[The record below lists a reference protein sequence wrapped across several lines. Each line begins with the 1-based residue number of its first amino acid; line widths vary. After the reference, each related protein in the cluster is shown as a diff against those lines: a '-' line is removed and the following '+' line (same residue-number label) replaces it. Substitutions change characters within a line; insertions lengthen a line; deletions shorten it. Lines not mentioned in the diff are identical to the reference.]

1 MAALNTAIGTNMVE
15 SANMPAKAEL
25 PGNKPPEAED
35 LSVIQN
41 RPELLAARRMAQI
54 QQAALRKA
62 RRQYLPAINAF
73 GSVDWNSAVSTDFER
88 SYFVGVAAEV
98 DFFDGFRKSAAVSGA
113 GAQQRAAAAEADKA
127 ADNLRLDL
135 TSASIQ
141 AGEAWDRLDVV
152 RKSIENAEESLRI
165 TQQRYQQGA
174 ANLPELLT
182 AQTGLTGTRTRNVA
196 AQYDCLTALSNL
208 ERARGQL
215 VERYSRQE

>member
-1 MAALNTAIGTNMVE
+1 M
-15 SANMPAKAEL
+15 
-25 PGNKPPEAED
+25 
-35 LSVIQN
+35 
-41 RPELLAARRMAQI
+41 
-54 QQAALRKA
+54 
-62 RRQYLPAINAF
+62 
-73 GSVDWNSAVSTDFER
+73 
-88 SYFVGVAAEV
+88 
-98 DFFDGFRKSAAVSGA
+98 
-113 GAQQRAAAAEADKA
+113 
-127 ADNLRLDL
+127 
-135 TSASIQ
+135 
-141 AGEAWDRLDVV
+141 V